1 MCPDLYSVTGNKSTN
16 SSSGAV
22 SSGGKCQVDE
32 TFDLRKSAS
41 YHLSFELSPRTI
53 SFCVLDTLS
62 NKYIALYQEEIANEG
77 LDKAGTQL
85 LTLLQTQELLSAK
98 YKSSSIIMVSEQ
110 FTTVPEAIFNP
121 AKART
126 FLDFNIEGTERG
138 IKGIEVLSDKMKS
151 IDAHSVYALSGTMLT
166 NLRSALVGVSI
177 LHHTT
182 SLLDTLL
189 RLYKNQ
195 NQEICFLHVQKGI
208 FSIVVIKGND
218 LKLCNNFLY
227 NSKEDLVYYTLF
239 VFEQLK
245 LNPESVDTVLLGEI
259 DKSTEEY
266 AIIYTYIRNLRF
278 IDRNQ
283 GFNYSYVLDSLPP
296 QYHFNL
302 FSQYH
307 CVS

>member
-1 MCPDLYSVTGNKSTN
+1 
-16 SSSGAV
+16 
-22 SSGGKCQVDE
+22 
-32 TFDLRKSAS
+32 
-41 YHLSFELSPRTI
+41 
-53 SFCVLDTLS
+53 
-62 NKYIALYQEEIANEG
+62 
-77 LDKAGTQL
+77 
-85 LTLLQTQELLSAK
+85 
-98 YKSSSIIMVSEQ
+98 MVSEQ
-110 FTTVPEAIFNP
+110 FTTVPAAIFDP

-126 FLDFNIEGTERG
+126 FLDFNIEGTQSG
-138 IKGIEVLSDKMKS
+138 SKGIEVLSDKMKS
-151 IDAHSVYALSGTMLT
+151 IDAHSVYALPGTMLT

-182 SLLDTLL
+182 SLIDTLL

-283 GFNYSYVLDSLPP
+283 VFNYSYVLDSLPS